1 MTLKEIKSRMIFGTT
16 VIRLEKLN
24 DGKGSSEKS
33 TEPLRD
39 FNFVNRVTLE
49 WFWNEIKG
57 FEIET
62 LHLMIRCDFIFG

>member
-1 MTLKEIKSRMIFGTT
+1 MLKEIKSGTISGT
-16 VIRLEKLN
+16 AVIRVEKLN

-49 WFWNEIKG
+49 WFWNKIKG
-57 FEIET
+57 FVIET
-62 LHLMIRCDFIFG
+62 CI